1 MPSKRIPKKKLA
13 CATKETKEGKQYTT
27 CYEKKVTPARTF
39 RVKKKVP
46 VPEKKTSVKKPAA
59 KSNGADIISQLRK
72 KYPDQDFKLESR
84 FGEKKYIVMGT
95 SGRKVSAIVS
105 DNMKEIGVVGKTSI
119 ADIMNQAENR
129 NILYPAPAKKK
140 AKKKPIKQVR
150 QEEHEK
156 RIEGYKTQIRKNQL
170 EDSAK
175 AEAKK
180 AADPYNK
187 TFKELPSS
195 ISARGKFGMYSKGG
209 GRGGANAQYYQA
221 RGDDE
226 VAMGEGGLSIF
237 DQFPAAFKERL
248 LRNPGEYQTIN
259 GKQFRYSA
267 AVLPS
272 ARKAV
277 LNRKLDENLAPAK
290 KPAAA
295 KKDPNALRY
304 EKYLPPGMWKNLGSD
319 FGEDDTKLQDYSK
332 SVRKGKFDYYLE
344 NPWIPDKTPHPF
356 AGQKRPKDH
365 FDKFAEIGYA
375 KYNSRKEYIEG
386 EKKRIEKEKN
396 PEAPLESHDSD
407 YWRYLF

>member
-46 VPEKKTSVKKPAA
+46 VP
-59 KSNGADIISQLRK
+59 
-72 KYPDQDFKLESR
+72 
-84 FGEKKYIVMGT
+84 
-95 SGRKVSAIVS
+95 
-105 DNMKEIGVVGKTSI
+105 
-119 ADIMNQAENR
+119 
-129 NILYPAPAKKK
+129 KKK
-140 AKKKPIKQVR
+140 
-150 QEEHEK
+150 
-156 RIEGYKTQIRKNQL
+156 
-170 EDSAK
+170 
-175 AEAKK
+175 
-180 AADPYNK
+180 
-187 TFKELPSS
+187 
-195 ISARGKFGMYSKGG
+195 
-209 GRGGANAQYYQA
+209 
-221 RGDDE
+221 
-226 VAMGEGGLSIF
+226 
-237 DQFPAAFKERL
+237 
-248 LRNPGEYQTIN
+248 
-259 GKQFRYSA
+259 
-267 AVLPS
+267 
-272 ARKAV
+272 
-277 LNRKLDENLAPAK
+277 
-290 KPAAA
+290 AAA

-396 PEAPLESHDSD
+396 PEHDPFASHDSD

>member
-27 CYEKKVTPARTF
+27 CYEKKKTPARTF

-46 VPEKKTSVKKPAA
+46 VPEKKTSAKKPA
-59 KSNGADIISQLRK
+59 
-72 KYPDQDFKLESR
+72 
-84 FGEKKYIVMGT
+84 
-95 SGRKVSAIVS
+95 
-105 DNMKEIGVVGKTSI
+105 
-119 ADIMNQAENR
+119 
-129 NILYPAPAKKK
+129 

-187 TFKELPSS
+187 TFKRLPSS

-209 GRGGANAQYYQA
+209 GRGGTGAQYYEA

-226 VAMGEGGLSIF
+226 VARGDAGLSIF
-237 DQFPAAFKERL
+237 DKFPAAFKDRL

-259 GKQFRYSA
+259 GKQFKYNA

-272 ARKAV
+272 ARKEV
-277 LNRKLDENLAPAK
+277 LNRILDENLV
-290 KPAAA
+290 
-295 KKDPNALRY
+295 
-304 EKYLPPGMWKNLGSD
+304 G
-319 FGEDDTKLQDYSK
+319 
-332 SVRKGKFDYYLE
+332 
-344 NPWIPDKTPHPF
+344 I
-356 AGQKRPKDH
+356 
-365 FDKFAEIGYA
+365 
-375 KYNSRKEYIEG
+375 
-386 EKKRIEKEKN
+386 
-396 PEAPLESHDSD
+396 
-407 YWRYLF
+407 